1 MQPQP
6 RNGGDSVARMA
17 PNQKVDETPLST
29 SVSSTMEL
37 APSSAMIEKQTEI
50 QGAIIVA
57 RRFPRNEEAAFEK
70 LMRSC
75 RRTSFAEEAS
85 YSFPR
90 GGASVEGPS
99 VNLAREAARVWGNI
113 RYGLEVVL
121 DTAEER
127 HIRGWAWD
135 LETNTKVAAEDFF
148 AKLIQRKQKGGGA
161 VQWVKPDERDLR
173 ELTFRRGAILV
184 RNCLLQLMPR
194 DLIEDAR
201 AQSRATLAK
210 DAAQDPD
217 SARKAV
223 LRAFSEINVSAEQ
236 LQGYLGHPVGQSTP
250 EEIAEL
256 RAIFQSIRDGNS
268 TWAEYS
274 KREEDVAS
282 AKPDSLDDLRPGVTT
297 APPERVATKPQEREP
312 GSDDDPEFSPQPT
325 GELFTEPSRSHERGR
340 RR

>member
-1 MQPQP
+1 MQPQTQTLDTSP
-6 RNGGDSVARMA
+6 AKIA
-17 PNQKVDETPLST
+17 PTQRVDETPLST

-37 APSSAMIEKQTEI
+37 APSAAMMEKQTEI

-70 LMRSC
+70 LMRSS
-75 RRTSFAEEAS
+75 RRTSFAEEAE

-90 GGASVEGPS
+90 GGATVTGPS
-99 VNLAREAARVWGNI
+99 VSLAREAARVWGNI

-121 DTAEER
+121 DTSEER

-148 AKLIQRKQKGGGA
+148 QKLIQRKQKGGGGS
-161 VQWVKPDERDLR
+161 QWVKPDERDLR

-236 LQGYLGHPVGQSTP
+236 LQGYLGHPVGQSSP

-256 RAIFQSIRDGNS
+256 RAVYQSIKDGNS
-268 TWAEYS
+268 TWAEYAAAE
-274 KREEDVAS
+274 KTNGDAAAAAAS
-282 AKPDSLDDLRPGVTT
+282 ADPLNDLRPGAAQQPGEKKT
-297 APPERVATKPQEREP
+297 EREP
-312 GSDDDPEFSPQPT
+312 GQDDEPAA
-325 GELFTEPSRSHERGR
+325 GELFGGGRAGAR